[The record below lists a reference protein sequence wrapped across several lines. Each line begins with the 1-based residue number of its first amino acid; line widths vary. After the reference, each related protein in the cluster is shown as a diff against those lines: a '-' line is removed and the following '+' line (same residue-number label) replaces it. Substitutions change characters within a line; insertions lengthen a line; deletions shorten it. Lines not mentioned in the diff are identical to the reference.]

1 MVQPK
6 YSPEEAL
13 QRIKLMMKYDTS
25 KTLNENK
32 ELVSEALPLAA
43 LAALPWLKIG
53 AGAAVAGIGTW
64 IYNVQGGGDSF
75 QKTKSFFEGCT
86 KLDKNLKPLQGKQ
99 AHRDA
104 AYSIYNAI
112 EGFGTD
118 EDAIRAALSS
128 MESIADLCAMH
139 KFYTRTYGDLYKDL
153 DGDLDGEDFRKYVWS
168 AIAPLIDDA
177 EDDLEQ
183 SKQEDAGGGEEKKD
197 GKAAQQGGGY
207 RDCAGSYS
215 FGCKTSPQGA
225 IGQVQACIGVDV
237 DGKFGPNTR
246 KALNN
251 KGYTSFTDDEVSKI
265 CGKQQS
271 VQTPQQDEYSVQVD
285 YDSIED
291 ILK

>member
-1 MVQPK
+1 
-6 YSPEEAL
+6 
-13 QRIKLMMKYDTS
+13 
-25 KTLNENK
+25 
-32 ELVSEALPLAA
+32 
-43 LAALPWLKIG
+43 
-53 AGAAVAGIGTW
+53 
-64 IYNVQGGGDSF
+64 
-75 QKTKSFFEGCT
+75 
-86 KLDKNLKPLQGKQ
+86 
-99 AHRDA
+99 
-104 AYSIYNAI
+104 
-112 EGFGTD
+112 
-118 EDAIRAALSS
+118 

-225 IGQVQACIGVDV
+225 IGQVQACIGVVV

-251 KGYTSFTDDEVSKI
+251 KGYTSFTDAEVNKI
-265 CGKQQS
+265 CNKTTEEEPEISGEAQS
-271 VQTPQQDEYSVQVD
+271 ISGNSDF
-285 YDSIED
+285 
-291 ILK
+291 